1 MKFEET
7 LDLSNIQFLQNDV
20 ILAVEYD
27 ENDDSVNFANWL
39 VELDEEDDYDSE
51 ELAKRVLK

>member
-1 MKFEET
+1 
-7 LDLSNIQFLQNDV
+7 LSNIQFLQNDA
-20 ILAVEYD
+20 ILAVKHNK
-27 ENDDSVNFANWL
+27 NDNSVNFANWL